1 MRAAERRA
9 HSRAG
14 GDFPLPKHKT
24 DEGETMQSAAD
35 ILRQK
40 LDGQDIPEAT
50 QALALDEAARLIC
63 NYCNREFV
71 PWQLNYTWAN
81 MAQDIVTARYAPKK
95 AGDIPDH
102 EIGSIRAG
110 DMTISRSAELVS
122 HRVNVDELTKIYAG
136 ELNSFRTFRWCR

>member
-1 MRAAERRA
+1 
-9 HSRAG
+9 
-14 GDFPLPKHKT
+14 
-24 DEGETMQSAAD
+24 MQSATD